1 MTLLVKPEYYDFFIR
16 SMVPMKHYWPIRRN
30 NKCRDLKFA
39 VEWGNNNTEK
49 VSNIKKRLMGTSA
62 LGCDGLNHI
71 ILYIGTSHREARK

>member
-1 MTLLVKPEYYDFFIR
+1 
-16 SMVPMKHYWPIRRN
+16 MKHYWPIRRN

-62 LGCDGLNHI
+62 LGCDGLN
-71 ILYIGTSHREARK
+71 